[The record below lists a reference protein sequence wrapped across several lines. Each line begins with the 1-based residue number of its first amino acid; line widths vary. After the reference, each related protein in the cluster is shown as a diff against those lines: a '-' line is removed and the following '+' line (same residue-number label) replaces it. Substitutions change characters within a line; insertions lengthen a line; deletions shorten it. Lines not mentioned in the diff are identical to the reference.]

1 MKSLLNSEQQS
12 SVKIVLRMFEEN
24 LREVETW
31 LQGAEVNGI
40 LYQRRL
46 NLPAAKREAV
56 QQCVDAALEIIAA
69 LARKF
74 DLKPE
79 VEDVSNMIRSRMSI
93 RWADLADTQSRK
105 LKRFGEVPPELKR
118 TLDPDIQ
125 QLARLALELASIIEK
140 DPGAENGSKDDTR

>member
-1 MKSLLNSEQQS
+1 MKSLLNPEQQS
-12 SVKIVLRMFEEN
+12 SVKIVLRMFEDN

-69 LARKF
+69 LAQAIG
-74 DLKPE
+74 LEQE
-79 VEDVSNMIRSRMSI
+79 VEDAAGLIRGEMSI
-93 RWADLADTQSRK
+93 SWANLSDTQSRK
-105 LKRFGEVPPELKR
+105 LKRYGDVNPELESI
-118 TLDPDIQ
+118 LDPAIQ

-140 DPGAENGSKDDTR
+140 DPGAENGSKDDTG